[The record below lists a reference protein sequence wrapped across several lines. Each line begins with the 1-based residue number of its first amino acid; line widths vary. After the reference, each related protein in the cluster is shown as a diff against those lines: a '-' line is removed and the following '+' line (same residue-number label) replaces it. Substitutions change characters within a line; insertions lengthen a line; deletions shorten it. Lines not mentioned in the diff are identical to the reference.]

1 MKLESA
7 LKQFYPKSPTFS
19 DSSCSTSPDRLKGM
33 DSAGALGMTE
43 QRAKFGMSAFFA
55 KNDVSEEDKFSTVE
69 QLTKYAL
76 RVTPKLVAKSA
87 GNKLGYCLV
96 ILAKMAF
103 EDYARSAGSV
113 CECSACNGKG
123 MIHKKITT
131 TKYSTRAA
139 IFPIFSKGQPKRYTN
154 TERKVEEIEKVICK
168 ACNGKGQLTYRC
180 RCKGRGKV
188 LDEEQTELQ
197 GGIPAFKD
205 CHRCS
210 GRGYK
215 RMPSSVAYQAI
226 SKLLPELNE
235 RTWRRNWKPFYEKL
249 ISKCFSEESDAEAV
263 FSQITK

>member
-69 QLTKYAL
+69 QLTQYAL

-113 CECSACNGKG
+113 CECSACAGKG
-123 MIHKKITT
+123 LIYSHKDVV
-131 TKYSTRAA
+131 KYQGKTSIDGTVV
-139 IFPIFSKGQPKRYTN
+139 IESWSEK
-154 TERKVEEIEKVICK
+154 EKVGELCK
-168 ACNGKGQLTYRC
+168 TCNGKGKLTYRC
-180 RCKGRGKV
+180 RCKGRGKI

-197 GGIPAFKD
+197 GGVPAFKD
-205 CHRCS
+205 CPRCS

-226 SKLLPELNE
+226 RHIVPELTQP
-235 RTWRRNWKPFYEKL
+235 TWSRNWKPFYEKL
-249 ISKCFSEESDAEAV
+249 ISKCFSEESSADAIFNKV
-263 FSQITK
+263 TK

>member
-1 MKLESA
+1 
-7 LKQFYPKSPTFS
+7 
-19 DSSCSTSPDRLKGM
+19 M

-69 QLTKYAL
+69 QLTQYAL
-76 RVTPKLVAKSA
+76 KVTPKLVAKSA

-113 CECSACNGKG
+113 CECSACAGKG
-123 MIHKKITT
+123 LIYSRKDVV
-131 TKYSTRAA
+131 KYSG
-139 IFPIFSKGQPKRYTN
+139 ITN
-154 TERKVEEIEKVICK
+154 LNGDVIVEPRVRNEPVEELCHV
-168 ACNGKGQLTYRC
+168 CNGKGKLTYRC

-188 LDEEQTELQ
+188 LDEEQTEVQ
-197 GGIPAFKD
+197 GGVPVFKD
-205 CHRCS
+205 CPRCS

-215 RMPSSVAYQAI
+215 RMPSSVAYLAI

-263 FSQITK
+263 FRQITK

>member
-7 LKQFYPKSPTFS
+7 LKQFYPKSPMIT
-19 DSSCSTSPDRLKGM
+19 DTPNCTDPNRMKGM
-33 DSAGALGMTE
+33 DTAGALGMTE

-69 QLTKYAL
+69 QLTQYAL
-76 RVTPKLVAKSA
+76 KVTPKLVAKSA

-113 CECSACNGKG
+113 CECSACVGKG
-123 MIHKKITT
+123 LIYSRKDVV
-131 TKYSTRAA
+131 KYQGKTSIDGTV
-139 IFPIFSKGQPKRYTN
+139 IIEPW
-154 TERKVEEIEKVICK
+154 TEKEHVAELCK
-168 ACNGKGQLTYRC
+168 TCNGKGKLSYRC

-197 GGIPAFKD
+197 GGVPVFKD
-205 CHRCS
+205 CPRCS

-235 RTWRRNWKPFYEKL
+235 RTWRRNWKPFYESL
-249 ISKCFSEESDAEAV
+249 VNKCFIEENRAE
-263 FSQITK
+263 QIFIELVK